1 MAENNPNSVN
11 LRVNGVDYG
20 GWKEVSI
27 GAGIERQARD
37 FSLVITTRWPGS
49 SAEQRRV
56 KPGDLCEVYI
66 GDDLVLTGFVD
77 GTPVKY
83 GAKEAEVGV
92 HGRSK
97 TGDLV
102 DCGAIN
108 KPGQWRSSK
117 LEKIAADIAAEYG
130 ITVITEVD
138 TGAAI
143 SDHQIQVGETAF
155 ECIDRMLRIR
165 HVLSTDNEKGELVL
179 IDAGSLRATT
189 TLEYGANILTGDAAL
204 DYKNRF
210 SEYQCKGQRAGDD
223 DEFAED
229 VAEEDASNAD
239 ANIVRRRVHVMKQT
253 GQADEGTCRDRVEY
267 ERAHRAAKSL
277 ETTYTV
283 QGWRQGDGT
292 LWLPNMLVRVK
303 DQVIGFDLEML
314 IAEVDYKLNAQGMIA
329 TLKVGPVDGYVSK
342 AARKKKGK
350 TGSSWNDVVPV
361 R

>member
-1 MAENNPNSVN
+1 MTDDPNAVN
-11 LRVNGVDYG
+11 LRVNGVDFA

-27 GAGIERQARD
+27 SAGIERQARD
-37 FSLVITTRWPGS
+37 FSLGITTRWPGS
-49 SAEQRRV
+49 TAQERRV

-66 GDDLVLTGFVD
+66 GADLVVTGFVD
-77 GTPVKY
+77 ATPVKY
-83 GAKEAEVGV
+83 GAKDAEVGV
-92 HGRSK
+92 QGRSK

-108 KPGQWRSSK
+108 KPGQWRNRK
-117 LEKIAADIAAEYG
+117 LEKIAADLAAVYSIA
-130 ITVITEVD
+130 VITEVD
-138 TGAAI
+138 TGAPI
-143 SDHQIQVGETAF
+143 IDHQIQVGETAF

-165 HVLSTDNEKGELVL
+165 HVLATDNEKGELVF
-179 IDAGSLRATT
+179 IEAGSQRASTA
-189 TLEYGANILTGDAAL
+189 LELGKNILGGDAPL
-204 DYKNRF
+204 DYKHRF
-210 SEYQCKGQRAGDD
+210 SEYQCKGQRSGDD

-229 VAEEDASNAD
+229 VAEEDASITD
-239 ANIVRRRVHVMKQT
+239 GNIGRRRLLVLKQS

-283 QGWRQGDGT
+283 QGWRQGSGE
-292 LWLPNMLVRVK
+292 LWKPNMLVRVK
-303 DQVIGFDLEML
+303 DSLIGFDAEMV
-314 IAEVDYKLNAQGMIA
+314 IAEVGYKLGSAGMIS

-350 TGSSWNDVVPV
+350 TGSSWNDAVPI